1 MMSLRHPSQP
11 RRPSI
16 GSLLAGAAAL
26 ATAALAWS
34 EPAIVEAPAQAS
46 PAAADDEDY
55 EQHIAPI
62 FEATCVQCHGE
73 LKQKGGFRLDE
84 LDRDFVSGGDAEEWD
99 YILDVIRNGDM
110 PPSSF
115 ERQLSTEE
123 RAAVTGWIEAGLE
136 AAARAKEV
144 DVRPV
149 LRRLNRAQYRHTLQD
164 LLQLPID
171 FGQDLPGDAKSKMG
185 FTNNGATL
193 QASTLHLETYQTIA
207 RAALDEAIAPG
218 PRPASTTYRVRFGD
232 GLGKGKV
239 GGRTGGYQSVIL
251 SPDHFTVEILGADG
265 APKGEAASEEE
276 RKALDAIRKKVSVG
290 LRGSQQ
296 NRFHMAPDGLVLY
309 GAVPHKEKAPGA
321 WQGPSPNAKLELQ
334 RVFPERGDV
343 VMRVD
348 AARGEIKRTRDPVL
362 LKLEDGVNDVR
373 VALSESE
380 PTTETVDGEEVE
392 AAERALSIES
402 SLSTITA
409 EAARSDQRKNVRLDG
424 DVLVAEDV
432 TQPSDSRLQL
442 QIPAEGFYRVH
453 LVHPPVPVEQM
464 PSVRLSYAGKTLDSR
479 PELTAEQLA
488 QGRVSTVIGAA
499 YMRAGRQHLKLG
511 GPFFIGYSHVV
522 LTPLAE
528 DHPLVQAL
536 GQATADLEADFAH
549 VDPVLRAYAGTR
561 TDDGMDYS
569 TFDEAA
575 VVTAPREAPETYT
588 FLGRLENLP
597 IPEPESGDNEILSG
611 ILLLGV
617 WNDYLIKDRRSPGPP
632 LLVQQIEVE
641 APYHPVWP
649 PVSHTTILPGRE
661 VDEPDEAY
669 ARRVL
674 TRFMSRAFR
683 QAAVAD
689 DVEPYLAFFSEV
701 RPEVAS
707 FEDAIKETLI
717 AVLCSPRFLFL
728 VERTGSETDDLLSPF
743 ALANRLS
750 YFLWNG
756 PPDEALRNAA
766 LFGTLDGNLEAQVD
780 RMLDDPRA
788 RRFVDA
794 FATEWL
800 RLDRLDDMTIDA
812 DRFPRFTRF
821 VKRDMREET
830 LRFVHRVFAEDL
842 DLMTLVDSDFAM
854 LNQNLAEFYGV
865 EDVVGP
871 HFRAVALSRA
881 EGRGG
886 LMSQGAFLAGHSD
899 GLEPHPIKRA
909 VWVKEKLLGS
919 PPPPPP
925 PNVPDLDAEAPE
937 MKGLT
942 LKEQLELHR
951 DNPSCR
957 DCHASFD
964 PFGVALERYNAVGLL
979 EAERKG
985 RPVDASVVLPDGTEV
1000 DGAVGLKAYLEG
1012 PARERF
1018 VASVVEHLFAYALGR
1033 DVVFSDDEELE
1044 AIARQAE
1051 AEGGTGR
1058 ALLRAIVTSPSFR
1071 R

>member
-1 MMSLRHPSQP
+1 MDRPVL
-11 RRPSI
+11 RRPWPSRP
-16 GSLLAGAAAL
+16 SLTPLLGAA
-26 ATAALAWS
+26 TAIACV
-34 EPAIVEAPAQAS
+34 AI
-46 PAAADDEDY
+46 AAARPSVVHAPSHADDPAY
-55 EQHIAPI
+55 EETVRPI
-62 FEATCVQCHGE
+62 FEATCIVCHGPDE
-73 LKQKGGFRLDE
+73 QKGGFRLDE
-84 LDRDFVSGGDAEEWD
+84 LNRDFIAGGDAEEWD
-99 YILDVIRNGDM
+99 YILDVVRNGDM
-110 PPSSF
+110 PPSRF
-115 ERQLSTEE
+115 ERQLTSEE

-136 AAARAKEV
+136 AAARAHEGE
-144 DVRPV
+144 VRPV
-149 LRRLNRAQYRHTLQD
+149 LRRLNRAQYRHTLQE

-185 FTNNGATL
+185 FTNNGAAL

-207 RAALDEAIAPG
+207 RRALDEAIVRG
-218 PRPASTTYRVRFGD
+218 PRPEPTVYRVRFGE
-232 GLGKGKV
+232 GIGKGKV

-251 SPDHFTVEILGADG
+251 SPDHFTVEVIGADG
-265 APKGEAASEEE
+265 VPKGAAATEEE
-276 RKALDAIRKKVSVG
+276 RKALDAIRRKISVG

-321 WQGPSPNAKLELQ
+321 WQGPSPNAKLEMQ

-348 AARGEIKRTRDPVL
+348 AARGEVRTTRDPVL
-362 LKLEDGVNDVR
+362 LKLEDGVNDVQ
-373 VALSESE
+373 VSLTESE
-380 PTTETVDGEEVE
+380 PTTEVVDGEALEVS
-392 AAERALSIES
+392 ERSLSILADRES
-402 SLSTITA
+402 ITA
-409 EAARSDQRKNVRLDG
+409 EAAKSDQRKNVRLDG

-432 TQPSDSRLQL
+432 PQPSDSRVAV

-453 LVHPPVPVEQM
+453 LVHPPVPAEQM

-479 PELTAEQLA
+479 PTMTEAQLE

-522 LTPLAE
+522 LTPLAG
-528 DHPLVQAL
+528 DHPLVEAL
-536 GQATADLEADFAH
+536 GQATADLEARFAH

-569 TFDEAA
+569 TFDEAV

-588 FLGRLENLP
+588 FTGRLENLP

-611 ILLLGV
+611 FLLMGV

-632 LLVQQIEVE
+632 LLLQQIEVE

-649 PVSHTTILPGRE
+649 PASHTAILPGRE
-661 VDEPDEAY
+661 DGEDEEAY

-683 QAAVAD
+683 QAAVED
-689 DVEPYLAFFSEV
+689 DVAPYLAFFREV
-701 RPEVAS
+701 RPEVDA
-707 FEDAIKETLI
+707 FEDAIQETLI

-728 VERTGSETDDLLSPF
+728 VEREDSGSDAPLPAF

-766 LFGTLDGNLEAQVD
+766 LFGTLEGGLEEHVD

-788 RRFVDA
+788 RRFVDG

-800 RLDRLDDMTIDA
+800 RLDRLEDMTIDA

-821 VKRDMREET
+821 VKRDLREET

-865 EDVVGP
+865 NGVVGP
-871 HFRAVALSRA
+871 HFRAVPIPR
-881 EGRGG
+881 EQGRGG

-964 PFGVALERYNAVGLL
+964 PFGVALERYNAVGLV

-985 RPVDASVVLPDGTEV
+985 RPIDASVVLPDGTEV
-1000 DGAVGLKAYLEG
+1000 AGADGLKAYLEG
-1012 PARERF
+1012 PARQRF
-1018 VASVVEHLFAYALGR
+1018 LGSVVEHLFAYALGR
-1033 DVVFSDDEELE
+1033 DVMFSDDEEL
-1044 AIARQAE
+1044 ATIVRRVE
-1051 AEGGTGR
+1051 AEGATGR
-1058 ALLRAIVTSPSFR
+1058 AVLRAIVTSPSFLR
-1071 R
+1071 

>member
-1 MMSLRHPSQP
+1 MRSSERPRPARLSPST
-11 RRPSI
+11 I
-16 GSLLAGAAAL
+16 LAAGAALTTVTLGWARP
-26 ATAALAWS
+26 T
-34 EPAIVEAPAQAS
+34 VVHAPAA
-46 PAAADDEDY
+46 PTHDEVY
-55 EQHIAPI
+55 EQTIAPI
-62 FEATCVQCHGE
+62 FEATCVQCHGP
-73 LKQKGGFRLDE
+73 LKQKGAFRLDE
-84 LDRDFVSGGDAEEWD
+84 LDRDFVAGEDAEEWD

-115 ERQLSTEE
+115 ERQLSSEE

-136 AAARAKEV
+136 AAARAKED

-149 LRRLNRAQYRHTLQD
+149 LRRLNRAQYRHTLQE
-164 LLQLPID
+164 LLQLPVD

-193 QASTLHLETYQTIA
+193 QASTLHLETYQAIA
-207 RAALDEAIAPG
+207 RRALDEAIAPG
-218 PRPASTTYRVRFGD
+218 PRPESTIYRVRFGE
-232 GLGKGKV
+232 GIGRGKV

-251 SPDHFTVEILGADG
+251 NPDQFTVEIIGANG
-265 APKGEAASEEE
+265 EPKGEAASSDE
-276 RKALDAIRKKVSVG
+276 RKALDAIRKKISVG

-296 NRFHMAPDGLVLY
+296 NRFHIAADGLVLY

-334 RVFPERGDV
+334 RVFPERGDL
-343 VMRVD
+343 VMRVS
-348 AARGEIKRTRDPVL
+348 AARGGVKRTRDPVL
-362 LKLEDGVNDVR
+362 LKLEDEVNHVQ
-373 VALSESE
+373 VSLSEAEQESE
-380 PTTETVDGEEVE
+380 TIDGEEVE
-392 AAERALSIES
+392 VRERALSIASAME
-402 SLSTITA
+402 TITA
-409 EAARSDQRKNVRLDG
+409 EAAKSDQRKNVRLEG

-432 TQPSDSRLQL
+432 TQPADSRVAV

-479 PELTAEQLA
+479 PEMTPEELA
-488 QGRVSTVIGAA
+488 QERVSTVIGAA

-528 DHPLVQAL
+528 THPLAAAL
-536 GQATADLEADFAH
+536 GQATADLEARFDG

-569 TFDEAA
+569 TFDGAA
-575 VVTAPREAPETYT
+575 VVTAPRGAPETYT
-588 FLGRLENLP
+588 FVGRLENLP

-617 WNDYLIKDRRSPGPP
+617 WNDHLIKDRRSPGPP
-632 LLVQQIEVE
+632 LLVEQIEVE
-641 APYHPVWP
+641 APFHPVWP
-649 PVSHTTILPGRE
+649 PASHTAIFPERGDRE
-661 VDEPDEAY
+661 SDEAY
-669 ARRVL
+669 AERVL
-674 TRFMSRAFR
+674 VRFMSRAFR
-683 QAAVAD
+683 RAAVAGD
-689 DVEPYLAFFSEV
+689 AVPYLAFFREV
-701 RPEVAS
+701 RPEVDT

-728 VERTGSETDDLLSPF
+728 VEGPGERADELLSPF

-766 LFGTLDGNLEAQVD
+766 LFGTLDGALEAHVD

-800 RLDRLDDMTIDA
+800 RLDRLEDMTIDA
-812 DRFPRFTRF
+812 DRFPKFTRF

-842 DLMTLVDSDFAM
+842 DVMTLVDSDFAM

-865 EDVVGP
+865 ADVVGP
-871 HFRAVALSRA
+871 HFRPVVLPRS

-951 DNPSCR
+951 DNPSCH

-979 EAERKG
+979 ETQRKG
-985 RPVDASVVLPDGTEV
+985 RPIDASVALPDGTEI
-1000 DGAVGLKAYLEG
+1000 DGAPELKAYLAG

-1018 VASVVEHLFAYALGR
+1018 MGSVVEHLFAYALGR
-1033 DVVFSDDEELE
+1033 DLVFSDDQELE
-1044 AIARQAE
+1044 AIARETE
-1051 AEGGTGR
+1051 ARGGTGR

-1071 R
+1071 Q